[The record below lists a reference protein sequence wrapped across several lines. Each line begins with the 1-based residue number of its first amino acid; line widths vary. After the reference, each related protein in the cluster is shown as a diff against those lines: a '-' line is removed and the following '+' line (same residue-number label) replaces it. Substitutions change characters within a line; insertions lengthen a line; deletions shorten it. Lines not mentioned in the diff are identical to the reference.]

1 MTMTTIDTIR
11 SKALDEMDRAQRYVK
26 LAIVIGFFF
35 EGLCLIGLL
44 LSADLRD
51 NLHQVILFATG
62 LVYLPL
68 VMGLIALGAWMN
80 RCTLRVLA
88 RLDDMK

>member
-1 MTMTTIDTIR
+1 MNTALDTIR

-26 LAIVIGFFF
+26 LAIFIGMFF
-35 EGLCLIGLL
+35 EGICLIGLL
-44 LSADLRD
+44 LTANLRD
-51 NLHQVILFATG
+51 PLHQVILFATG

-68 VMGLIALGAWMN
+68 VMGLIALGAWVN

-88 RLDDMK
+88 RLDDLK

>member
-1 MTMTTIDTIR
+1 MTSIDTIR

-26 LAIVIGFFF
+26 LAILIGGLF

-44 LSADLRD
+44 LNANLRD
-51 NLHQVILFATG
+51 DLQKVIIFATG
-62 LVYLPL
+62 LIYLPL
-68 VMGLIALGAWMN
+68 VMGLVALGAWMN